1 MPMLTP
7 FFGTCQ
13 FVGQAADEEWA
24 GAGSKGKKERIGPLG
39 QEEASQPMELWKMLV
54 NEGGK
59 LSFRFCS
66 ISIRQ
71 V

>member
-1 MPMLTP
+1 MAN
-7 FFGTCQ
+7 G
-13 FVGQAADEEWA
+13 EWA
-24 GAGSKGKKERIGPLG
+24 SAGSKKEEEFIGPLG